1 MACLAGITFTNSDRA
16 LADDTLMLV
25 CVSGTQYFYWLDQ
38 PDGFGDISF
47 LPFDL
52 NTIAE
57 RKIVDVDA
65 TEECWKDETKEP
77 RFDTN
82 YLEEKFTENSTT
94 LEQLWRW
101 KNIETMPWDYTE
113 FVLPNLPDITDPA
126 AGVSADDGDYIL
138 VSSFLTEDSTCPI
151 HGSGAVRVK
160 FYHDTSYGP
169 SDKTGV
175 YVNTVDDDCWL
186 EGDVNH
192 DGSLNS
198 ADLQLIAQHI
208 VGTTVLTGDNYQAA
222 DVNDDSAVNSADLQ
236 LMAQLLVGTIPSLP
250 GGLCIP

>member
-1 MACLAGITFTNSDRA
+1 MVYCDGTSSQFTWVYA
-16 LADDTLMLV
+16 AD
-25 CVSGTQYFYWLDQ
+25 GY
-38 PDGFGDISF
+38 GDISF
-47 LPFDL
+47 LPYGM
-52 NTIAE
+52 NSIAD
-57 RKIVDVDA
+57 RQIVDVDA
-65 TEECWKDETKEP
+65 TQECWKDETKEP

-82 YLEEKFTENSTT
+82 LLEEKFEEDAS
-94 LEQLWRW
+94 LVQLWRW

-138 VSSFLTEDSTCPI
+138 VSSFLTEDSTNVA

-160 FYHDTSYGP
+160 FYHDTAYAP
-169 SDKTGV
+169 SEITGV
-175 YVNTVDDDCWL
+175 YVNTIGDTCWL

-208 VGTTVLTGDNYQAA
+208 VGTITLTGDPYQAA

-250 GGLCIP
+250 GGQCIP